1 MSVCQKTKAFTD
13 FFWNN
18 RSLQLD
24 HSSLKLLPIV
34 KRIRAEH
41 DMLADAL
48 HNGGLSERYNTWKRS
63 IKGPHTIDKDVFND
77 KIANGVITN
86 VKNQTPE
93 TLLYSKIQRIEH
105 NLFGKGETFDF
116 NKKD

>member
-48 HNGGLSERYNTWKRS
+48 RNGGLSERYNTWKRS
-63 IKGPHTIDKDVFND
+63 IKGPHMIDQDVFND

-93 TLLYSKIQRIEH
+93 TLLYSKIQSKE
-105 NLFGKGETFDF
+105 FDMF
-116 NKKD
+116 